1 MRCEAHPEAEVSWR
15 WCGACGAEVAGAPA
29 VDIGAER
36 DADLFKQLGLELAPL
51 SLSPLAREL
60 LGRMADR
67 MSYRAARARA
77 RALRA
82 SLRRRG

>member
-15 WCGACGAEVAGAPA
+15 WCSACGAQIAEAPS

-36 DADLFKQLGLELAPL
+36 DADLFRKLGLELAHLP
-51 SLSPLAREL
+51 LSPLAREL

-67 MSYRAARARA
+67 MSYRSARARA